1 MKMLMLMI
9 SFECTTE
16 IVGKTPGR
24 SQQPQ
29 NLGDADQ
36 PAQPQVSS

>member
-1 MKMLMLMI
+1 MKMLMPINFL
-9 SFECTTE
+9 ECTTE
-16 IVGKTPGR
+16 KVGKTPGR

-36 PAQPQVSS
+36 PAQPQVPS